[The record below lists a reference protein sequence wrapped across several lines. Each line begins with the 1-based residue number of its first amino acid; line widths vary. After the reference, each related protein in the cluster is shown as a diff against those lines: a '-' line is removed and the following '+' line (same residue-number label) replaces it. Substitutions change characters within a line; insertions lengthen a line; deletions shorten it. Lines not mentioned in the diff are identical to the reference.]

1 MPVTEKVRAGI
12 VVLGQRRDFVDT
24 ASVPFNSQNSGN
36 NGTVA
41 GNLRADLTAS
51 LEASLGGNYTRY
63 IAMTGFQSYGEAG
76 FGGALTWRFEDPV
89 GINGRRWT
97 LAGNAAMAFA
107 TYDQPDPFV
116 QPGTVR
122 TQTDVN
128 LGLLLS
134 VPLDDRL
141 TLVGQTTYFQRS
153 ASINNYSFNS
163 FSSLVGIGWR
173 F

>member
-1 MPVTEKVRAGI
+1 M
-12 VVLGQRRDFVDT
+12 
-24 ASVPFNSQNSGN
+24 
-36 NGTVA
+36 
-41 GNLRADLTAS
+41 
-51 LEASLGGNYTRY
+51 
-63 IAMTGFQSYGEAG
+63 
-76 FGGALTWRFEDPV
+76 
-89 GINGRRWT
+89 GINGRKWT
-97 LAGNAAMAFA
+97 LAGNAALAFA
-107 TYDQPDPFV
+107 TYDQPDPFI